1 MRTNI
6 DLDDDLVR
14 QALELSNIK
23 TKKEV
28 VEQALINYIATLKR
42 KELLAL
48 KGKVVWEGNLKQMRS
63 L

>member
-6 DLDDDLVR
+6 DLDDVLIQ

-42 KELLAL
+42 KQLLSL
-48 KGKVVWEGNLKQMRS
+48 KGKVVWEGNLKQMRNI
-63 L
+63 

>member
-6 DLDDDLVR
+6 DLDDVLIQ

-42 KELLAL
+42 KQLLSL
-48 KGKVVWEGNLKQMRS
+48 KGKVVWEGNLKQMRNV
-63 L
+63 